1 MIRSE
6 IVEYI
11 EREIV
16 PRYDGFDRAHQRDHA
31 NVVIERSVELATRL
45 GANCEMAY
53 VVAAYHDTGL
63 AVGRDVHHTESRRI
77 LLEDK
82 RLRAWFTDEEIA
94 TMGDAVEDHRASSKH
109 PPRTI
114 YGSIVAE
121 ADRLIVP
128 RTILERTVQYTLAN
142 HPDLDREEGYLR
154 LVEHMREKY
163 DYGGY
168 LKLWIEESDNARRL
182 EELRR
187 LIADKAALRRLYDEI
202 YDCEIAKQ

>member
-16 PRYDGFDRAHQRDHA
+16 PRYDGFDRAHQRNH
-31 NVVIERSVELATRL
+31 VRTVMERSDELAARL
-45 GANCEMAY
+45 GANREMAY

-63 AVGRDVHHTESRRI
+63 VIGRDVHHTESRRI
-77 LLEDK
+77 LFEDE
-82 RLRAWFTDEEIA
+82 RLREWFTEEEIA

-114 YGSIVAE
+114 YGRIVAE

-128 RTILERTVQYTLAN
+128 RTILRRTIQFTLTHHPELNREQGYERML
-142 HPDLDREEGYLR
+142 
-154 LVEHMREKY
+154 EHLHEKY

-168 LKLWIEESDNARRL
+168 LKLWIKDSDNARRL
-182 EELRR
+182 EELRV
-187 LIADKAALRRLYDEI
+187 LIADKVALRRLYDEI

>member
-6 IVEYI
+6 IIEYVR
-11 EREIV
+11 REIL

-31 NVVIERSVELATRL
+31 NVVIERSVGLATRL
-45 GANCEMAY
+45 GVNCEMAY

-77 LLEDK
+77 LLEDET
-82 RLRAWFTDEEIA
+82 LRRWFTDEEIA

-109 PPRTI
+109 PPRTV
-114 YGSIVAE
+114 YGRIVAE

-142 HPDLDREEGYLR
+142 HPELDREEGYLR

-168 LKLWIEESDNARRL
+168 LKLWIEESDNSRRL

-202 YDCEIAKQ
+202 YECEIAKQ